1 MTAVTALPRLLFFS
15 LNNKERERERE
26 IALPVRDDAARGVR
40 LEEHAF
46 QQGKRGECNIYYD
59 CGKVDTLIPV
69 SFSL

>member
-46 QQGKRGECNIYYD
+46 QQGRKGGSIIFIMIVE
-59 CGKVDTLIPV
+59 KWIP
-69 SFSL
+69 